1 MTRKGAAATMRA
13 WQVAECGEPEA
24 VMDVREVPVPEPGPG
39 QVLIEVWAT
48 ALNFPDVLLARGQYQ
63 LRPDLPFTPGIEFCG
78 LIAQAGPGVDPH
90 RVGDRVIGMPVLP
103 HGSLARYAVAELAAV
118 FHAPPGLDDA
128 AASALLVA
136 YQTAWFGLNQR
147 AALRVGQTLLVNAA
161 AGGVG
166 SAAVQL
172 GAAIGARV
180 IGVVGSA
187 AKVDVARSLGC
198 DLVVDRSREN
208 VVEVIRTATGGRG
221 VDVVFDPVGGDAYE
235 AATKVIAFG
244 GRILVVG
251 FAGGQVPTPA
261 LNHALLKNYAIV
273 GLHWGRYLQ

>member
-128 AASALLVA
+128 AASALLHLTAELALELAPRVRVNAVA
-136 YQTAWFGLNQR
+136 PAVVRTRFARALYEGREAEASAGYPLGRLGEPADVASAVAFLAGDDAAWIT
-147 AALRVGQTLLVNAA
+147 GQTIN
-161 AGGVG
+161 
-166 SAAVQL
+166 
-172 GAAIGARV
+172 
-180 IGVVGSA
+180 
-187 AKVDVARSLGC
+187 VD
-198 DLVVDRSREN
+198 
-208 VVEVIRTATGGRG
+208 
-221 VDVVFDPVGGDAYE
+221 
-235 AATKVIAFG
+235 
-244 GRILVVG
+244 
-251 FAGGQVPTPA
+251 GGQ
-261 LNHALLKNYAIV
+261 
-273 GLHWGRYLQ
+273 RMD